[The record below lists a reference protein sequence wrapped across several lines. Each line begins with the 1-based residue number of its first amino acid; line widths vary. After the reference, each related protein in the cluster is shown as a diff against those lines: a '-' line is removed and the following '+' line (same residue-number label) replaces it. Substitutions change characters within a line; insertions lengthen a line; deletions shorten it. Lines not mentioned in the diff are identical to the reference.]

1 MATLYIYKW
10 NNYYNRRV
18 MKDDPSTPLYA
29 ESVSLNFNPNDGV
42 NTIYVAGRQGNVYE
56 GGGDYVCYLDDNVNI
71 TSRWFIVEQKRTL
84 KGQYQ
89 LTLHRDLL
97 KDYYDK
103 LLDADIFIEKAILPD
118 SNPLIYND
126 EAITTNQIKSGE
138 TPLKDKT
145 GCPWIVGYF
154 QKNWTS
160 GEVVAQGD
168 TDYQDTISDTFENW
182 LASAKKVNNFRRAEL
197 DVYVSNL
204 KSITN
209 FGITKYTNRVYYT
222 TDYGRSSRVQS
233 DILSET
239 TSPQYGIYAGSQNTA
254 IIEADQLQRV
264 FRNNSAYVNVYNH
277 YFSSSGDLD
286 YIVSLNNKIVKF
298 NTGTQDV
305 YDFYKLKITLKSNRE
320 YKKEMTYDSI
330 KASGLKDLIENNF
343 SGYYVNNGYT
353 TITATI
359 VVDDLEISYEK
370 LSGGKYTGTLNTG
383 TSVKKL
389 CGDTPYGIFAIPYG
403 EMSING
409 ITTQKDVGFN
419 WAQKLMAEKWGTSS
433 NTYIYDLQLLPFCPM
448 PEKVDENG
456 AINFTDG
463 ESLLYD
469 TISDVDTKSILS
481 YIIYP
486 QSQSFTL
493 NILDIVKE
501 LNNVK
506 IESQCDMYRLCSP
519 NFNGQFEFNAA
530 KNNGIYAFNID
541 CTYKPYNPYI
551 HINPD
556 FQKLYGTDYND
567 ARGLICQGDF
577 SLPVMNNAWISY
589 QNSNKNYENIFNRQ
603 VENMETNRKY
613 QRAQEKVSAIAGTV
627 SGAVSA
633 AKAGSQLGG
642 VVGAAIGGVVGGIA
656 SAAGGIADIA
666 ISDKLYNES
675 LDYTK
680 DLYTFNLDN
689 IKAQPQSVGKTTAF
703 TYNNKIFPILEYYTC
718 TSEEKEAVANKIIFN
733 SMTVGAIGKLRDYIN
748 NVWYYGDKK
757 SKGYFKGRLISIEL
771 DEGDF
776 TIQKAIA
783 EEIYK
788 GAFYTW
794 D

>member
-18 MKDDPSTPLYA
+18 MKDDPSSPLYA

-103 LLDADIFIEKAILPD
+103 LLDADIFVEKAILPD

-160 GEVVAQGD
+160 GEVVAQESAGD
-168 TDYQDTISDTFENW
+168 YDLTSFTDFNTWLYKAQNNTELKNVELNIFCSSKLSSAIDGKHYYNHKVNITYNNTTSHDTIINY
-182 LASAKKVNNFRRAEL
+182 SAVANYGIVQNSSIGTG
-197 DVYVSNL
+197 VSVFHE
-204 KSITN
+204 KFSK
-209 FGITKYTNRVYYT
+209 FDGYTN
-222 TDYGRSSRVQS
+222 
-233 DILSET
+233 I
-239 TSPQYGIYAGSQNTA
+239 
-254 IIEADQLQRV
+254 
-264 FRNNSAYVNVYNH
+264 YNH
-277 YFSSSGDLD
+277 YYKTYANF
-286 YIVSLNNKIVKF
+286 YQNYVNYNNKIVRFKTS
-298 NTGTQDV
+298 NDDV
-305 YDFYKLKITLKSNRE
+305 YDYYKIHITVNNKYETKKLNYDEIVSCGLVDILGYCGYSVNNSSNTYIYATISFLSLNISYLKISQQ
-320 YKKEMTYDSI
+320 
-330 KASGLKDLIENNF
+330 
-343 SGYYVNNGYT
+343 
-353 TITATI
+353 
-359 VVDDLEISYEK
+359 
-370 LSGGKYTGTLNTG
+370 KYTGTLNTG

-389 CGDTPYGIFAIPYG
+389 CGDAPYGIFAIPYG

-409 ITTQKDVGFN
+409 VTTQKDVGFN

-456 AINFTDG
+456 AINFTDS

-469 TISDVDTKSILS
+469 TISDVDTGSILS

-530 KNNGIYAFNID
+530 KNNGIYAFNVD

-577 SLPVMNNAWISY
+577 SLPVMNDAWISY

-613 QRAQEKVSAIAGTV
+613 QRVQEKVSAIAGTV
-627 SGAVSA
+627 SGVVSA
-633 AKAGSQLGG
+633 AKAGSQLSGG
-642 VVGAAIGGVVGGIA
+642 VGAAVGGIIGGIA

-680 DLYTFNLDN
+680 DLYVFNLDN

-718 TSEEKEAVANKIIFN
+718 TDEEKEAVANKIIFN

-794 D
+794 E